1 MLNGLILISDF
12 LISNLESSKY
22 FIQQSS
28 FTSFYTST
36 FGLTFTHIHTESTE
50 STLGFTS
57 CPRRACRLEQPG
69 TEPPTWWPAQSN
81 PKFWILVSSGN
92 THSYYST
99 HLLVQ
104 NEHFNT
110 WLTFCINLWRIL
122 AAVQN
127 SDSTFSPFTK
137 HYKPHSPVHTI
148 TVFPFTNAVTEKRW
162 GCIFKSKKLWLV
174 DWIKP
179 ITRQWSFELIW
190 MSQSKPV
197 HERCIMLDYV

>member
-1 MLNGLILISDF
+1 MLPKDGM
-12 LISNLESSKY
+12 
-22 FIQQSS
+22 Q
-28 FTSFYTST
+28 T
-36 FGLTFTHIHTESTE
+36 G
-50 STLGFTS
+50 
-57 CPRRACRLEQPG
+57 
-69 TEPPTWWPAQSN
+69 PTWWPSQSN

-99 HLLVQ
+99 YLLVQ

-110 WLTFCINLWRIL
+110 WLTFLHQSL
-122 AAVQN
+122 KN
-127 SDSTFSPFTK
+127 SGSSAKLRLHFFPFYK

-148 TVFPFTNAVTEKRW
+148 TLFPFTNAVTEKRW

-179 ITRQWSFELIW
+179 ITWQWSFELIW

-197 HERCIMLDYV
+197 HERWIVLYYV